1 MNKFILSLG
10 MAIAISL
17 CGGKACACNGA
28 AIESSIETLQRT
40 VNSFNATKAP
50 TTMSNGMKITK
61 MELTDESLIYYICVD
76 DAKVNIKTLK
86 AAKKTLRKTLLTQY
100 SNSNVQDLSST
111 IPYCRDAGIGVTYYY
126 YDSKG
131 KHLEIQFS
139 SREIWGQ

>member
-1 MNKFILSLG
+1 
-10 MAIAISL
+10 MALAISL
-17 CGGKACACNGA
+17 CGGKAYAYERPA
-28 AIESSIETLQRT
+28 EETSIETLQRT

-61 MELTDESLIYYICVD
+61 MGLTDESLIYYICVD
-76 DAKVNIKTLK
+76 DSKVNIRTLK
-86 AAKKTLRKTLLTQY
+86 AAKKTLRKTLLSQY
-100 SNSNVQDLSST
+100 GNSNVQDLSST

-139 SREIWGQ
+139 NNEI